1 MIIQVYSDSG
11 LENVLGVVKAGEA
24 KSIDGRSGSR
34 YFLTRLPS
42 GDTTIQGDY
51 FRFRVDGYDMSI
63 VYDSNDKEPS
73 TLDLKD
79 FITITNSKT
88 YKYVYLS
95 KSLRIGFAY
104 YYYLGETTIDSPI
117 IEYKHDGTWTTIGEI
132 VTERFTNVVFIGMQ
146 LIICPVNKLWGF
158 FTPTWFNNTHGDCL
172 CVSIVYRNPQQTGNS
187 VSQCVVAFSPYE
199 LFYNDDDL
207 NPAYKKKNIS
217 HRGGRGTGTTP
228 PGNIPSMPIQHINTL
243 LSSVLQGYG
252 EGLSYYKLTTSALS
266 KITSKMYPK
275 IALFE
280 KSAASRREAFVSLV
294 AIPYPISTI
303 PNVNNVV
310 HLADS
315 EISVPSG
322 SADWIA
328 DIIVE
333 LNFGTFDLDQF
344 MEDTF
349 ADIAYAN
356 MTLYLP
362 GVGGVNLDPS
372 VCAQGTIKVDAALDC
387 RQGNILYRVLTKS
400 EWDERGYS
408 IYGHFS
414 GNVGINIPLAG
425 GTGFTDV
432 VKNVAGI
439 GMGLSATV
447 IGAAHGFG
455 AAMMGNSPVGAVS
468 SAMPGAFAFDRAVI
482 NTVENAITVPHY
494 DLSNN
499 VDNMVSALM
508 TPGVRLIIS
517 RNRMVNTPNYIDLV
531 GIPTAGSE
539 NPNGTCI
546 GDFNDHYIK
555 VQSIRLDGL
564 DLTVGEQQ
572 ELLALLAKGV
582 FLN

>member
-1 MIIQVYSDSG
+1 MNIQVYSDSG
-11 LENVLGVVKAGEA
+11 LENVLGVVRAGEA
-24 KSIDGRSGSR
+24 KSIDGSRGTR
-34 YFLTRLPS
+34 YFITRFPS
-42 GDTTIQGDY
+42 GDTTVQGDW
-51 FRFRVDGYDMSI
+51 FMFQVNGGGMNV

-79 FITITNSKT
+79 FVPITTTKT

-95 KSLRIGFAY
+95 KSLRIGFTY
-104 YYYLGETTIDSPI
+104 YYYLGNTTIDTPI
-117 IEYKHDGTWTTIGEI
+117 IQYKHNGTWTTIGEI
-132 VTERFTNVVFIGMQ
+132 ITDRFTNVIFIGMQ
-146 LIICPVNKLWGF
+146 LIICPVNKLFGSF
-158 FTPTWFNNTHGDCL
+158 SGTGYYNTHGDCL

-199 LFYNDDDL
+199 LFYNDDEL
-207 NPAYKKKNIS
+207 NPAYKKKNVS

-228 PGNIPSMPIQHINTL
+228 TGDIPSMPIQHINTL

-280 KSAASRREAFVSLV
+280 KSAAARREAFVSLV
-294 AIPYPISTI
+294 AIPYPVGTI
-303 PNVNNVV
+303 PNVDNVV

-315 EISVPSG
+315 EVSVNSG

-333 LNFGTFDLDQF
+333 LNFGTFDLSGF

-349 ADIAYAN
+349 ADVAYATI
-356 MTLYLP
+356 TLYLP
-362 GVGGVNLDPS
+362 GVGGVNIDPS
-372 VCAQGTIKVDAALDC
+372 VCAQGSIKVDAALDC

-400 EWDERGYS
+400 DWDERGYS

-425 GTGFTDV
+425 GTGFTDI
-432 VKNVAGI
+432 VKNVAGL
-439 GMGLSATV
+439 GMGLSATL
-447 IGAAHGFG
+447 
-455 AAMMGNSPVGAVS
+455 MGMANVAGSTMTGSPIEGGVGAT
-468 SAMPGAFAFDRAVI
+468 MQGAFAFDRAAI
-482 NTVENAITVPHY
+482 SAAESAITVPHY
-494 DLSNN
+494 DLTNN

-517 RNRMVNTPNYIDLV
+517 RNRMVNIPNYLDLV
-531 GIPTAGSE
+531 GLPTTGSD
-539 NPNGTCI
+539 NPLGTCI
-546 GDFNDHYIK
+546 GDFANHYVR

-564 DLTVGEQQ
+564 DMTLGEQA
-572 ELLALLAKGV
+572 ELLALLKKGV